1 MKRKIVLLLVLF
13 FAGGIVSL
21 FLFGHYFL
29 LYGVSQESLSVAP
42 VKKQNLTLGMPV
54 TFHLSCRGFD
64 SQTSVSLFADVRA
77 SESVVGT
84 FPLDGYFKEGFAYG
98 DYLYLAANG
107 KGIQVLDISEREKPR
122 LLNEYLAGRSIIDIH
137 RQGSTLYLS
146 CGKMGVSVMSILP
159 DGRLKHVRDIVP
171 ELTVS
176 KTFFQDGLLYV
187 SAGSA
192 GLVVVDLSVLDHA
205 SAPCKITRHF
215 SSDFAV
221 FKHYLYAPDEKG
233 NIEIYNITQP
243 SHPNLLYS
251 FETTG
256 KIRDLLIQNQQLYL
270 ATELGVF
277 QYTLEDPI
285 QPVQTHHWTNF
296 GSAKK
301 MSAGGGHIYVSDSF
315 SGLRI
320 IDVDSDSAPE
330 FVNLKVDPQIIVD
343 VDHYLY
349 VAGSD
354 HGVLIVNKNDLPQ
367 QTTVKSI
374 NTGDS
379 AHDLLLL
386 DQWLYVADTHG
397 GLQLKSIERDEP
409 FRVITTQQ
417 CDSLSRWESYIFVS
431 HGRRGIEIF
440 DISDPS
446 LPRSISLFPELRGF
460 RFAVLSHY
468 LVAAKGYLGV
478 DLIDIQDIQ
487 HPVIVDRLDDLFP
500 LGLTV
505 QNDHLYV
512 ASKERGLLI
521 FRILDNGYL
530 EHLGQLE
537 TPFPMNHFDMSL
549 AVQVVDD
556 VAYIANGH
564 SGLLIVNV
572 ADPGHPTILSSTAIP
587 GICKDLEIVG
597 TVAYIVSQDGGIS
610 AVDIKDS
617 RNPVVLNTFPLQGL
631 SRGIQVAKGNI
642 YVAHKAMGVTVVPV
656 PIVNRNITVSS
667 AGEASVTLPS
677 PAVPGAYNL
686 QISNGNGRVVLEQV
700 VSYH

>member
-1 MKRKIVLLLVLF
+1 MKRKIVLLLALF
-13 FAGGIVSL
+13 FAGGIVFL

-29 LYGVSQESLSVAP
+29 LYGVSQGSLSVAP
-42 VKKQNLTLGMPV
+42 VKKKNLTLGMPV
-54 TFHLSCRGFD
+54 TFHLSGRGLD
-64 SQTSVSLFADVRA
+64 NQTSVSLFADARA

-122 LLNEYLAGRSIIDIH
+122 LLNEYLAGRSVIDIH
-137 RQGSTLYLS
+137 CQGSTLYLS

-192 GLVVVDLSVLDHA
+192 GLVVVDPSVPGHA
-205 SAPCKITRHF
+205 SAFCEITRYF

-233 NIEIYNITQP
+233 GIEIYNITQP
-243 SHPNLLYS
+243 SHLSFLHS

-256 KIRDLLIQNQQLYL
+256 KIRDLMIQDQQLYL
-270 ATELGVF
+270 ATEAGVF

-296 GSAKK
+296 GSATK
-301 MSAGGGHIYVSDSF
+301 MFAGEGHIYVSDSF
-315 SGLRI
+315 SGLRV
-320 IDVDSDSAPE
+320 VDLDSGAAPE
-330 FVNLKVDPQIIVD
+330 FINLKVDPQLIVD

-354 HGVLIVNKNDLPQ
+354 QGVLIIDKNDLPR

-374 NTGDS
+374 NTGGS

-397 GLQLKSIERDEP
+397 GLQLKSIDRDEP

-417 CDSLSRWESYIFVS
+417 CDFLSRWENYLFVS

-440 DISDPS
+440 DISDPG
-446 LPRSISLFPELRGF
+446 LPRSISLFPELRGL

-487 HPVIVDRLDDLFP
+487 HPVIVDSLDDIFP

-505 QNDHLYV
+505 QNDFLYV

-521 FRILDNGYL
+521 FRILDNGHL

-587 GICKDLEIVG
+587 GICKDIEIVG
-597 TVAYIVSQDGGIS
+597 TVAYIVSQNGGIS
-610 AVDIKDS
+610 VVDIKNT
-617 RNPVVLNTFPLQGL
+617 RKPIILNTFPMRGL
-631 SRGIQVAKGNI
+631 SRGIQVVDGNI

-656 PIVNRNITVSS
+656 PIVRRNMTVSS
-667 AGEASVTLPS
+667 SNRSRITLPS
-677 PAVPGAYNL
+677 PTMPGDYNL
-686 QISNGNGRVVLEQV
+686 QISNSHGHVVLDQV
-700 VSYH
+700 VSYR